1 MDQKGQK
8 KLLKDLPAKFHEIL
22 HPETVEKTKKV
33 WEDFWQLYNVISD
46 WTPGEDQV
54 LSFHSKAIEWGKQL
68 LNMTG
73 DGYAHT
79 CPITPY
85 IHLMIYHVPVM
96 LQKYETMKIFTG
108 QGVEK
113 KNDDFRRYLHRR
125 INRWDTCKSLLMVE
139 KGRRNWSHGKGHKEG
154 HQILA

>member
-1 MDQKGQK
+1 
-8 KLLKDLPAKFHEIL
+8 
-22 HPETVEKTKKV
+22 
-33 WEDFWQLYNVISD
+33 
-46 WTPGEDQV
+46 V
-54 LSFHSKAIEWGKQL
+54 LFASHTDRSSNIFKQAIEWGKQL

-108 QGVEK
+108 QGKIYHSK
-113 KNDDFRRYLHRR
+113 KG
-125 INRWDTCKSLLMVE
+125 SL
-139 KGRRNWSHGKGHKEG
+139 ST
-154 HQILA
+154 